1 MKSGIH
7 IAALAI
13 GLALFGAVGSSLAAT
28 SVTSVLSSSVDALTV
43 AGYSN
48 TGSGS
53 TLQAKNLDWW
63 SGSGYGLK
71 STAGE
76 SNPEHAVDNNGYKES
91 LLLNF
96 GTSTQLDS
104 VKIGWNGGNDS
115 DITVLAW
122 NPAAYMNALIDPATI
137 AAPSLVG
144 KTYADLL
151 GLGWMLVGNYAN
163 LAAGVAKAVNGGD
176 QPVSSSYWLVMSYN
190 NLGGGVS
197 ASTASDSTAGN
208 FVADGTP
215 DYGKFYSVA
224 YSAGTTTEN
233 DVSEPSSA
241 LLLGAALFGMVGWR
255 NRRLAV
261 R

>member
-1 MKSGIH
+1 M
-7 IAALAI
+7 
-13 GLALFGAVGSSLAAT
+13 
-28 SVTSVLSSSVDALTV
+28 LSSSVDALTV

-48 TGSGS
+48 TGSGA
-53 TLQAKNLDWW
+53 TLQAKNLTWW
-63 SGSGYGLK
+63 GGSGYGLA
-71 STAGE
+71 STPSE
-76 SNPEHAVDNNGYKES
+76 SNPEHAVDNNGYQES

-96 GTSTQLDS
+96 GASTKLDA
-104 VKIGWNGGNDS
+104 VTIGWNGGNDS

-122 NPAAYMNALIDPATI
+122 NPAAYMNAAINPATI

-144 KTYADLL
+144 KTYSDLL

-163 LAAGVAKAVNGGD
+163 LAAGVTKAVNGGD

-190 NLGGGVS
+190 NLGGGVG
-197 ASTASDSTAGN
+197 ASTASDTTAGN